1 MVEIKWKKKFKRFVT
16 LVEIKN
22 TPELRDMKLV
32 QKGQRLSVQPITRE
46 EFDKIYEMGVSG

>member
-16 LVEIKN
+16 LVEMKN

-32 QKGQRLSVQPITRE
+32 QKGQRLSVQPVTRE
-46 EFDKIYEMGVSG
+46 